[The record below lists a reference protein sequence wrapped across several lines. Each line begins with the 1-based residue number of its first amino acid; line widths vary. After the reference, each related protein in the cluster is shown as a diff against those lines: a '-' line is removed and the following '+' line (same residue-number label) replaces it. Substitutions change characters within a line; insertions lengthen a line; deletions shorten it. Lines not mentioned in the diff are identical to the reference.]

1 MGLLAVLFA
10 LTVSLSADPELPAP
24 NLLADP
30 CYRFEEGLKGWVNKH
45 TNDVCCVEVEGHG
58 QSLFAKDNKA
68 VWRSVP
74 KTLVKPGHTYILSC
88 EIKPSSK
95 VNTHAFSGGGSG
107 LGCGLTYWT
116 SDWKRAVSLGARTDG
131 ADRWFRTY
139 SEPVTMPDW
148 IAHGQ
153 MTVGLAYSDG
163 SGYVDNIELVEAYSE
178 LTIRVESAAA
188 IRQVKVVDHNF
199 RTVYDSGVLNGE
211 AKTWTHAVRVE
222 AAYKYAVFAVD
233 AKGDVKVMH
242 YPAKKDQD

>member
-1 MGLLAVLFA
+1 MNLLAVLFA

-24 NLLADP
+24 NLLTDSR
-30 CYRFEEGLKGWVNKH
+30 YRFDEGLRGWVNKH
-45 TNDVCCVEVEGHG
+45 TNDVRCVEGEGRG
-58 QSLFAKDNKA
+58 QSLFVTNKKT

-95 VNTHAFSGGGSG
+95 VSAAAIPNGGSG
-107 LGCGLTYWT
+107 LGCGLTFWT
-116 SDWKRAVSLGARTDG
+116 SDWKCAVSLRARADG
-131 ADRWFRTY
+131 AARWFRTY
-139 SEPVTMPDW
+139 SEPVTIPDW

-163 SGYVDNIELVEAYSE
+163 EGLVDNIELVEAYSE
-178 LTIRVESAAA
+178 LTIRVESDAA

-199 RTVYDSGVLNGE
+199 RTVYDSGVLTGE
-211 AKTWTHAVRVE
+211 SKTWTHTVRVE

-233 AKGDVKVMH
+233 AKGDVKVARC
-242 YPAKKDQD
+242 PETRGRE

>member
-1 MGLLAVLFA
+1 MEFLAVLFA

-24 NLLADP
+24 NLLTDSR
-30 CYRFEEGLKGWVNKH
+30 YRFDEGLRGWVNKH
-45 TNDVCCVEVEGHG
+45 TNDVRCVETEGHG
-58 QSLFAKDNKA
+58 QSLFVSNKKT

-95 VNTHAFSGGGSG
+95 VSSAAIPNGGSG

-116 SDWKRAVSLGARTDG
+116 PDWKRAVSLSARTDG

-139 SEPVTMPDW
+139 SEPVTIPDW

-163 SGYVDNIELVEAYSE
+163 EGCVDNIELVEAYSE

-199 RTVYDSGVLNGE
+199 RTIYDSGVLTGE
-211 AKTWTHAVRVE
+211 AKTWTHVLPIE

-233 AKGDVKVMH
+233 AKGDVKVVRC
-242 YPAKKDQD
+242 PAKLDQE